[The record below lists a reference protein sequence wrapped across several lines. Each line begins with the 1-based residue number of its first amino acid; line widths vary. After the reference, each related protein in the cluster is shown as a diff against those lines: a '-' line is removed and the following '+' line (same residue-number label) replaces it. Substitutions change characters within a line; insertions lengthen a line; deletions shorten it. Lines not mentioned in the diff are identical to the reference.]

1 MSANFNSLKV
11 IEKINE
17 TEDSSSFLL
26 ELPERLKDTYSYKAG
41 QYLTLKV
48 TVNGEELRRAYS
60 IFTSPSENKFGFT
73 VKRVAKGK
81 VSNYLI
87 DKLYTGDNIEVMVPE
102 GKFILEPNVDLGR
115 DHYFI
120 AGGSGITP
128 IMSMIMTVLEEEPK
142 STAYLIYGN
151 RNENSIIFKSKI
163 DALKEKYKNQFV
175 SEYAISQPT
184 KEKAGGLKGLFSKGK
199 ISWNGITGR
208 IDKKC
213 LSGFIEENPSKSNN
227 NYYYLCGPSG
237 LIEVSESYLK
247 DTGVDSSKIRKEYFT
262 SADTDT
268 SKSVGKESS
277 SDSRAKVNL
286 NGEKFEIDIPK
297 DKTILEALLDQG
309 RDAPYSCTS
318 GACSTCIAKVNE
330 GSVEMEAC
338 FALDDDEI
346 KSGYILTCQARAT
359 TPILDIDFDA

>member
-1 MSANFNSLKV
+1 MSSNFNSLKV

-17 TEDSSSFLL
+17 TIDSSSFLL
-26 ELPERLKDTYSYKAG
+26 EIPETLKDSYKYKSG
-41 QYLTLKV
+41 QYLTLRV

-60 IFTSPSENKFGFT
+60 IFTSPGENKFGFT
-73 VKRVAKGK
+73 VKRVENGK

-87 DKLYTGDNIEVMVPE
+87 DKLYKGDSLDVMPPE
-102 GKFILEPNVDLGR
+102 GKFVLEPNVDLGR

-151 RNENSIIFKSKI
+151 RNESNIIFKSQL
-163 DALKEKYKNQFV
+163 DDLESKYKNQFV
-175 SEYAISQPT
+175 ATHVISQPT

-199 ISWNGITGR
+199 ISWDGIKGR

-213 LSGFIEENPSKSNN
+213 LLTFLDENPSKSNN
-227 NYYYLCGPSG
+227 NYYYLCGPGG
-237 LIEVSESYLK
+237 LIETAESCLK
-247 DTGVDSSKIRKEYFT
+247 DTGVDSSKIKREYFT
-262 SADTDT
+262 SADAPAKAA
-268 SKSVGKESS
+268 SGESS
-277 SDSRAKVNL
+277 DAKVKVSL
-286 NGEKFEIDIPK
+286 NGEKFEVNVPK
-297 DKTILEALLDQG
+297 DKTILEALLDDG
-309 RDAPYSCTS
+309 KDAPYSCTS
-318 GACSTCIAKVNE
+318 GACSTCIAKVKE
-330 GSVEMEAC
+330 GSVEMDAC

-359 TPILDIDFDA
+359 TPTLDIDFDA